1 MKAATARRY
10 GSADVIAI
18 EDLPRPIPGPGKML
32 IKVAASS
39 VTTADWRLRASAFP
53 GGFWLPG
60 RLMFGLFAP
69 RNPVLGGDF
78 AGHAVGASGRFADGA
93 PVFGFSTLGAHAQ
106 YLVMAENGAVA
117 PRPDGL
123 SDAEAAAVPFGA
135 LAALWFLRSA
145 LKVTPGMRVL
155 IIGASG
161 GVGVFAVQLARHMGA
176 EVTAM
181 ASPARRDLA
190 LSLGADRVIARG
202 ALEPARYD
210 AILDCVGATG
220 FRRARRA
227 LAPGGVYCPLE
238 FGLGTA
244 LAALLS
250 GLIGG
255 RRVTVGVSPD
265 TREALEEIADLLER
279 GVIRPVIESRFP
291 LARINEAHTRVEA
304 RAKAGA
310 VVIDIA

>member
-18 EDLPRPIPGPGKML
+18 EDMPRPVPGPGEML
-32 IKVAASS
+32 IKVAAST

-53 GGFWLPG
+53 CGLWLAG

-69 RNPVLGGDF
+69 RKPVLGGDF
-78 AGHAVGASGRFADGA
+78 AGVAVGASGRFADGA
-93 PVFGFSTLGAHAQ
+93 PVFGFSTLGAHAE
-106 YLVMAENGAVA
+106 YLAMPEDGAVA
-117 PRPDGL
+117 PRPEGL
-123 SDAEAAAVPFGA
+123 SDADAAAVPFGA
-135 LAALWFLRSA
+135 LAALWFLRGA
-145 LKVTPGMRVL
+145 LKVKPGMRVL

-190 LSLGADRVIARG
+190 LSLGADRVIGRG
-202 ALEPARYD
+202 DMEAARYD
-210 AILDCVGATG
+210 AILDCVGGTG
-220 FRRARRA
+220 VWRARRA
-227 LAPGGVYCPLE
+227 LAPRGVYCPLE

-244 LAALLS
+244 LTALIT
-250 GLIGG
+250 GLTGG

-265 TREALEEIADLLER
+265 TREALEEVADLLAR
-279 GVIRPVIESRFP
+279 GVIRPVIDSRFP
-291 LARINEAHTRVEA
+291 LARIKDAHARVEA
-304 RAKAGA
+304 RTKAGA
-310 VVIDIA
+310 VVIDMP